1 MAELSQEQPSTS
13 AAPMVGPGAQLKA
26 GREAQQQSLEQAA
39 RHLRLDEPTLAAI
52 EADQYPAHVPATF
65 LRGYLRAYAK
75 WLELPADAIVA
86 AYNAKHPDEAQL
98 AGLKNLL
105 ALPESSQ
112 GPSRKWLGGVVLVLA
127 LVAVVVAGVIWVPG
141 DWLQRLKTSDAI
153 ATTDVAIDDLQP
165 TEASSGELSL
175 QLPPEQPLSEPSVT
189 GEIALETAPVSAEP
203 SADGAKPA
211 ASAPAGGVVAPISTP
226 SSPSSAT
233 TGSTTALPS
242 TTNAAISTAAPIPG
256 VGETLELVFV
266 EDCWI
271 RVTDASGNVL
281 SVGIK
286 QNGQRI
292 RLSGPAPLTVVL
304 GNPPGVQLRHNGR
317 PVDLSPYPA
326 SRPATL
332 TLQQQAND

>member
-1 MAELSQEQPSTS
+1 MAELSQEQPSTP

-98 AGLKNLL
+98 AGLKSLL

-112 GPSRKWLGGVVLVLA
+112 GPSRKWLGGVLIVVA
-127 LVAVVVAGVIWVPG
+127 LIAVVVAAVIWVPS
-141 DWLQRLKTSDAI
+141 DWLSRLKTAETT
-153 ATTDVAIDDLQP
+153 ATTDVAVADLQP
-165 TEASSGELSL
+165 SEASSGELSL
-175 QLPPEQPLSEPSVT
+175 QLPPEQPLSEPAVT
-189 GEIALETAPVSAEP
+189 GEIALDTNPVSTEPVPDSSKPTGSAPAPVSAVT
-203 SADGAKPA
+203 
-211 ASAPAGGVVAPISTP
+211 APTSTP
-226 SSPSSAT
+226 STSSAT
-233 TGSTTALPS
+233 TA
-242 TTNAAISTAAPIPG
+242 NASTAAPIPG
-256 VGETLELVFV
+256 VGESIELVFV

-292 RLSGPAPLTVVL
+292 RLSGTAPLTVVL

>member
-1 MAELSQEQPSTS
+1 MAELSQEQPSTP

-98 AGLKNLL
+98 AGLKSLL

-112 GPSRKWLGGVVLVLA
+112 GPSRKWLGGVLIVLA
-127 LVAVVVAGVIWVPG
+127 LVAVVVAAVIWVPG
-141 DWLQRLKTSDAI
+141 DWLSRLKTAETT
-153 ATTDVAIDDLQP
+153 ATTDVAVADLQP
-165 TEASSGELSL
+165 SEASSGELSL
-175 QLPPEQPLSEPSVT
+175 QLPPEQPLSEPAVT
-189 GEIALETAPVSAEP
+189 GEITLDTNPVSTEPVPDSSKPTGSAPAPVSTVT
-203 SADGAKPA
+203 
-211 ASAPAGGVVAPISTP
+211 APTSTP
-226 SSPSSAT
+226 STSSAT
-233 TGSTTALPS
+233 TA
-242 TTNAAISTAAPIPG
+242 NVSTAAPIPG
-256 VGETLELVFV
+256 VGESIELVFV

-292 RLSGPAPLTVVL
+292 RLSGTAPLIVVL